1 MTLQEKPVKKPV
13 KIDQAFLSLLVFFV
27 AAILLAVV
35 CYKAG
40 VNDGIDE
47 SERNFKKVLKKMT
60 VVQNKCVNVP
70 TYDCYPIKEYN

>member
-1 MTLQEKPVKKPV
+1 MTFAEKPVKKPF
-13 KIDQAFLSLLVFFV
+13 KLDPTHLSLVVLFT
-27 AAILLAVV
+27 ATILLALV
-35 CYKAG
+35 CYQTG

-47 SERNFKKVLKKMT
+47 SERNFKKVLEKMT